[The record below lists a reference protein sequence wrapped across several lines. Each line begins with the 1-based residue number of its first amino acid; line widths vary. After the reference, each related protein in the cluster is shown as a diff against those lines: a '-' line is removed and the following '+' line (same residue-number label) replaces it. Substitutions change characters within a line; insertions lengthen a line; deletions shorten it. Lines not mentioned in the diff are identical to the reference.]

1 MLYNIKAFFG
11 NIAACTRG
19 NGKYPM
25 IDIFGTLGPACDD
38 EMVLYKMFAAGMTG
52 IRINLS
58 HVMLS
63 ECTASIEKI
72 RNAAKENGIM
82 PKILIDMQGPE
93 LRLGKFDGVK
103 ELVPGDRVKLGQG
116 GIAVP
121 RAVIDALEAGD
132 EVLLDDGK
140 ILGKVEVVCE
150 DSATLEIIRGG
161 ELTQKKSLAI
171 KEKSVEL
178 PAITEDDRENLRL
191 AKDLGITGIM
201 QPFVRSRK
209 DLEEVRAALTDCG
222 ADGLMIYAK
231 IENVQGLENIE
242 SFIDLSDEIIIARGD
257 LGNSMPLWQLPHAQ
271 KRISKICNEHKKP
284 FMVVTQMLASMEKKE
299 VPTRAEVSDIYNAVL
314 DGAFSVMVT
323 GETAIGVNPVE
334 VIRYMHETVQEALK
348 HPEDRRCCFSYWCR

>member
-1 MLYNIKAFFG
+1 MV
-11 NIAACTRG
+11 
-19 NGKYPM
+19 
-25 IDIFGTLGPACDD
+25 DIFGTLGPACDD
-38 EMVLYKMFAAGMTG
+38 EKVLSRMFAAGMTG

-63 ECTASIEKI
+63 DCTAGIERI

-93 LRLGKFDGVK
+93 LRIGKFDGAK
-103 ELVPGDRVKLGQG
+103 ELDSGDMLKLGQD
-116 GIAVP
+116 GITVPAAVLN
-121 RAVIDALEAGD
+121 ALVAGD

-140 ILGKVEVVCE
+140 ILGKVAAACE
-150 DSATLEIIRGG
+150 GSATVEIIRGG

-171 KEKSVEL
+171 KGKTIEL
-178 PAITEDDRENLRL
+178 PAITDDDRENLRL

-209 DLEEVRAALTDCG
+209 DLEEVGTALHECC
-222 ADGLMIYAK
+222 ADSLKIYAK
-231 IENVQGLENIE
+231 IENKQGLENIE
-242 SFIDLSDEIIIARGD
+242 DFIGLSDEIIIARGD
-257 LGNSMPLWQLPHAQ
+257 LGNSMPLWELPHAQ
-271 KRISKICNEHKKP
+271 KRISKICNDHQKP

-314 DGAFSVMVT
+314 DGASSVMVT

-334 VIRYMHETVQEALK
+334 VIRYLHETVNEALN
-348 HPEDRRCCFSYWCR
+348 HPEDSR

>member
-1 MLYNIKAFFG
+1 MV
-11 NIAACTRG
+11 
-19 NGKYPM
+19 
-25 IDIFGTLGPACDD
+25 DIFGTLGPACDD
-38 EMVLYKMFAAGMTG
+38 EKVLCKMFATGMTG

-63 ECTASIEKI
+63 ECMASIDRI
-72 RNAAKENGIM
+72 RSAAKENGIT

-93 LRLGKFDGVK
+93 LRIGKFDGAK
-103 ELVPGDRVKLGQG
+103 ELASGDMLKLGRN
-116 GIAVP
+116 GIAVSG
-121 RAVIDALEAGD
+121 AVLAALESGD

-140 ILGKVEVVCE
+140 ILGKVAAVSE
-150 DSATLEIIRGG
+150 DSANVEIIRGG

-171 KEKSVEL
+171 KGKTIEL

-209 DLEEVRAALTDCG
+209 DLEEVRSALHECC
-222 ADGLMIYAK
+222 ADNLKTYAK
-231 IENVQGLENIE
+231 IENLQGLENIE

-271 KRISKICNEHKKP
+271 KRISKICNDHQKP

-314 DGAFSVMVT
+314 DGAASVMVT

-334 VIRYMHETVQEALK
+334 VIRYLHETVMEAFG
-348 HPEDRRCCFSYWCR
+348 HPEDRR